1 MGAKNPLYPCCDQA
15 FLKKKK
21 IRKNGGSVFDTN
33 ESWQEKSTFTQTEF
47 LYIQQYNY
55 ILALAALI
63 LIGMSLW
70 EKVELKFEKTIGPL
84 PGHTPTFFF
93 FVPSHQDCIQ
103 TAF

>member
-1 MGAKNPLYPCCDQA
+1 MLKIPSIHAAIRL
-15 FLKKKK
+15 FLKKIKK

-63 LIGMSLW
+63 LIGMSL
-70 EKVELKFEKTIGPL
+70 
-84 PGHTPTFFF
+84 
-93 FVPSHQDCIQ
+93 
-103 TAF
+103 